1 MKILP
6 LLASI
11 RDRRDRERD
20 RRFDLR
26 GRRSSSRDRKRE
38 GADRKSKE
46 DKFKGSFSEGLLA
59 PAHRVDSEDE

>member
-1 MKILP
+1 MNILP

-38 GADRKSKE
+38 GDRKSKE